1 MLVPAVALGCALL
14 LAQTPGPEA
23 PQPIPAEA
31 FQPSETPRSGLGRWL
46 PQEPPGEAT
55 PPSDVPLA
63 DQDEESAPTGA
74 TAESSPPA
82 QQAET
87 PTEPVPPEPRPE
99 LPLPVPPSLS
109 GASGELPMQN
119 WSKATVCLRLA
130 PTAEVP
136 SGRWR
141 AQCDEATRTCLVAP
155 DRELDID
162 GVESSRRLERTS
174 ACVSEAMSPVPA
186 DLLRTYRLV
195 AAIAESPPGWYRDER
210 GRVMQFNFD
219 LNRRIWLGGA
229 WSPLSPAVSGA
240 GRRDRARLDF
250 GIALDVS
257 NENTLHRLRF
267 LETEVSLGEPSVD
280 LTMARYDFSIERDDP
295 AFRITTFLGE
305 PRRHDI
311 FLNLGMWFELLRV
324 EQLEREDIE
333 AGFITWGTVHG
344 TLDLWHSRDLVSYVR
359 LRAGAGMERD
369 YLNDD
374 ALLVPGAVLEA
385 DLTLDRDGFH
395 HLRFSTKA
403 EKLLLSRGIAGRP
416 DQPERLRVQA
426 GYELILLAINDQ
438 PLSLVVDGRGTWR
451 NDIPGLPHRWEWSAS
466 AGLRFSL
473 WAPPRR
479 DAPLADRAKD

>member
-1 MLVPAVALGCALL
+1 
-14 LAQTPGPEA
+14 
-23 PQPIPAEA
+23 
-31 FQPSETPRSGLGRWL
+31 
-46 PQEPPGEAT
+46 
-55 PPSDVPLA
+55 
-63 DQDEESAPTGA
+63 
-74 TAESSPPA
+74 
-82 QQAET
+82 
-87 PTEPVPPEPRPE
+87 
-99 LPLPVPPSLS
+99 
-109 GASGELPMQN
+109 MQN

-155 DRELDID
+155 DRELDVD
-162 GVESSRRLERTS
+162 GVESSRHLERTS

-186 DLLRTYRLV
+186 DILRTYRLV

-250 GIALDVS
+250 GISLDVS
-257 NENTLHRLRF
+257 SENTLHRLRF

-280 LTMARYDFSIERDDP
+280 FTMARYDSSVERDNP

-305 PRRHDI
+305 PRRHDL
-311 FLNLGMWFELLRV
+311 FLNLGLWFEVLRV
-324 EQLEREDIE
+324 EQLERQDIE

-369 YLNDD
+369 YRNDD